1 MKDQSLSKIHVVAL
15 TGTLDRS
22 GGAERAFRTIV
33 DAFENRLGMDVSLVA
48 HVPPNDPTVRE
59 RAAVLRPE
67 GEPASFRMITRM
79 RAIIDSAPRPAL
91 LFPFQMNS
99 NIVASLA
106 NRLLPRSRRLPIVLN
121 DRAAIDQLL
130 AGPPG
135 QSPLGQLRTRAVSSV
150 ARSAYRQANAVVCNA
165 EANAERV
172 RNFIHRPF
180 PPVETI
186 YNPLDAEGFQSR
198 FPQRDR
204 RIFQQTDQ
212 PLLVAHGR
220 LHPQKGFDTL
230 LRALASVRERG
241 SPARLRL
248 VGDGPERVSLESLV
262 QALGLGDAVEMLGFS
277 DDPWASIERGDVYVL
292 PSRFEGLPNALLEAI
307 ALGLPSVAADC
318 PTGPAEILTADSGAG
333 RLVPV
338 DDVEALSRTIE
349 ELLADGE
356 ARHAMGQA
364 ARRRALDFSL
374 QANTDAYA
382 DVFERVL
389 TASARPVG

>member
-1 MKDQSLSKIHVVAL
+1 MKDESLSKVHVVAL

-67 GEPASFRMITRM
+67 GEPAWVRMVTRM

-130 AGPPG
+130 AGPPE
-135 QSPLGQLRTRAVSSV
+135 QSPLGQLRTRAFASV
-150 ARSAYRQANAVVCNA
+150 ARSVYRQANAVVCNA
-165 EANAERV
+165 EANSERV
-172 RNFIHRPF
+172 RNFIDRPL
-180 PPVETI
+180 PLVETI
-186 YNPLDAEGFQSR
+186 YNPLDAESFQAR

-204 RIFQQTDQ
+204 RGFQQAA

-230 LRALASVRERG
+230 LRALAALRERG
-241 SPARLRL
+241 SSAHLRL
-248 VGDGPERVSLESLV
+248 VGDGPERDTLESLI
-262 QALGLGDAVEMLGFS
+262 QALGLSDAVEMLGFS
-277 DDPWASIERGDVYVL
+277 EDPWVSIEPGDVYVL

-349 ELLADGE
+349 EMLADGE

-364 ARRRALDFSL
+364 ARRRALDFSV
-374 QANTDAYA
+374 QANTDRYA

-389 TASARPVG
+389 TASARPVR